1 MLTARRHAFRVPAV
15 LSISS
20 RRAAKVSL
28 QKRSKLRQL
37 QDKKFGTHWNFNSL
51 LLLSA
56 AIAVMPEELKTIL
69 TAIAVIAVA
78 LLAAFFVYS
87 VLVMALYWVVLLLP
101 LLCFGAGAFL
111 WFQDQMVGNIVMGAS
126 VALGVL
132 WILLVKSKR
141 ANVLRRVLNS
151 LNRSLP

>member
-1 MLTARRHAFRVPAV
+1 M
-15 LSISS
+15 
-20 RRAAKVSL
+20 
-28 QKRSKLRQL
+28 
-37 QDKKFGTHWNFNSL
+37 

-101 LLCFGAGAFL
+101 LLCFGAGVFL
-111 WFQDQMVGNIVMGAS
+111 WFQDQMVGNLVMGAS

>member
-1 MLTARRHAFRVPAV
+1 MHTALRYAFRLPTV
-15 LSISS
+15 LSTSS
-20 RRAAKVSL
+20 RRAAKLSL
-28 QKRSKLRQL
+28 QKRSRLRQSP
-37 QDKKFGTHWNFNSL
+37 DKKSDHFWDSKGLIFGGAVL
-51 LLLSA
+51 V
-56 AIAVMPEELKTIL
+56 VMPEEIKTIL

-111 WFQDQMVGNIVMGAS
+111 WFQDQMVGNLVMGAS